1 MICGLDECLKIVD
14 SIQTKV
20 RTKILSLIIDFT
32 KFSLNFQ
39 KKFTFDL
46 WLNADI
52 LPGII
57 NPKTVPLSP
66 HQFIE
71 TCQKFSSK
79 VTLSLGFTTLY
90 DETLKG
96 HAEAKY
102 NQVLIEKMIKILEK
116 TNSFDRNVT
125 FPLRAIFASKYK
137 SFVRKLC
144 IN

>member
-1 MICGLDECLKIVD
+1 MNALKLL
-14 SIQTKV
+14 IQFKLRFV
-20 RTKILSLIIDFT
+20 IKIYPSLIKSFPNFT

-52 LPGII
+52 LSGII
-57 NPKTVPLSP
+57 NPKTAPLP
-66 HQFIE
+66 ALEFIE

-102 NQVLIEKMIKILEK
+102 NQVLIEKMIKILEN
-116 TNSFDRNVT
+116 TNSLDRNVT
-125 FPLRAIFASKYK
+125 FPLRAIFASKH
-137 SFVRKLC
+137 KLFE
-144 IN
+144 N